1 VRRKKKT
8 RQRAEEKMRL
18 NRFSYINMIELH
30 LVLVG
35 VRRLLLARANN
46 DVDKA
51 AVVQHALVGAAA
63 RLLLLVGL
71 LDLRGLRLDLTGTCQ
86 RTVNLA

>member
-1 VRRKKKT
+1 
-8 RQRAEEKMRL
+8 MRL

-71 LDLRGLRLDLTGTCQ
+71 LDLRGLRLDLAGTCQ